1 MLNSSFFTIY
11 PLAPELNYQCS
22 LQRIWM

>member
-11 PLAPELNYQCS
+11 PLAPELNAQCS
-22 LQRIWM
+22 LQRTWM